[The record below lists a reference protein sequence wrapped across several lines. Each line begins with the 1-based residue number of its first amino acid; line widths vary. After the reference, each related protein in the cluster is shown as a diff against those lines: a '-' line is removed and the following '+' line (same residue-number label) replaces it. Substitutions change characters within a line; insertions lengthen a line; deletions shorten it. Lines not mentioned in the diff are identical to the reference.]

1 MIWRNNIMIK
11 SYEQFKAKIFNHKDQ
26 IIEILNLL
34 YYVDKLKPIIDNAY
48 DVIEQVEH
56 EKKKQKITQSL
67 FHKRKENVYKG
78 PEEEVDFALFA
89 IYYSLVLLRAE
100 EGPWIN

>member
-1 MIWRNNIMIK
+1 MIK
-11 SYEQFKAKIFNHKDQ
+11 SYEQFKSKIFSHKDQ
-26 IIEILNLL
+26 ILEILNLL

-48 DVIEQVEH
+48 VVIDQVEQ
-56 EKKKQKITQSL
+56 EKEKQKITQSL
-67 FHKRKENVYKG
+67 LHKRKEKVYKG
-78 PEEEVDFALFA
+78 PEDETDFALFA